1 MDSNNINLSID
12 ELLNKISDVT
22 RIVDPLQKKV
32 IEYNNNLAI
41 VEEIHCFDFWG
52 KNKVCDNCISIRA
65 YNDNTTYVKIE
76 YKNDK
81 TYMITA
87 VPYCF
92 DDRRIVIEIIKD
104 ITKSVLFDFS
114 ENAALEQVGI
124 HAIIDNMNKLAFSDS
139 LTELYNRR
147 YIMEK
152 LPVDLLNS
160 ALLSTNLSIIMADI
174 DYFKKVNDTYGHLA
188 GDLTLK
194 NVAKILLSC
203 IKRKNDWIARFGGE
217 EFMICM
223 PGANLEIAK
232 KTAECMRKS
241 IENASIKYEGKDI
254 SVTVSFGIYSLKS
267 KGNENADDL
276 LKYADEKLYLA
287 KRNGRNRIEY

>member
-76 YKNDK
+76 YKKDK

-147 YIMEK
+147 YIMEI

-174 DYFKKVNDTYGHLA
+174 DYFKKVNDTYGHIA

-194 NVAKILLSC
+194 NVSKILLSC
-203 IKRKNDWIARFGGE
+203 IKRENDWIARFGGE
-217 EFMICM
+217 EFIICM

>member
-76 YKNDK
+76 YKKDK

-124 HAIIDNMNKLAFSDS
+124 HAIIVNMNKLAFSDS

-174 DYFKKVNDTYGHLA
+174 DYFKKVNDTYGHIA

-194 NVAKILLSC
+194 NVSKILLSC
-203 IKRKNDWIARFGGE
+203 IKRENDWIARFGGE
-217 EFMICM
+217 EFIICM

>member
-1 MDSNNINLSID
+1 ML
-12 ELLNKISDVT
+12 
-22 RIVDPLQKKV
+22 
-32 IEYNNNLAI
+32 
-41 VEEIHCFDFWG
+41 
-52 KNKVCDNCISIRA
+52 
-65 YNDNTTYVKIE
+65 
-76 YKNDK
+76 K
-81 TYMITA
+81 T
-87 VPYCF
+87 
-92 DDRRIVIEIIKD
+92 IIKHEG
-104 ITKSVLFDFS
+104 V
-114 ENAALEQVGI
+114 
-124 HAIIDNMNKLAFSDS
+124 
-139 LTELYNRR
+139 
-147 YIMEK
+147 
-152 LPVDLLNS
+152 LNS

-174 DYFKKVNDTYGHLA
+174 DYFKKVNDTYGHIA

-194 NVAKILLSC
+194 NVSKILLSC
-203 IKRKNDWIARFGGE
+203 IKRENDWIARFGGE
-217 EFMICM
+217 EFIICM

>member
-76 YKNDK
+76 YKKDK

-92 DDRRIVIEIIKD
+92 DDRRIVIEM
-104 ITKSVLFDFS
+104 
-114 ENAALEQVGI
+114 ALNDE
-124 HAIIDNMNKLAFSDS
+124 
-139 LTELYNRR
+139 LTY
-147 YIMEK
+147 
-152 LPVDLLNS
+152 
-160 ALLSTNLSIIMADI
+160 
-174 DYFKKVNDTYGHLA
+174 
-188 GDLTLK
+188 
-194 NVAKILLSC
+194 
-203 IKRKNDWIARFGGE
+203 
-217 EFMICM
+217 
-223 PGANLEIAK
+223 
-232 KTAECMRKS
+232 
-241 IENASIKYEGKDI
+241 
-254 SVTVSFGIYSLKS
+254 
-267 KGNENADDL
+267 
-276 LKYADEKLYLA
+276 
-287 KRNGRNRIEY
+287 

>member
-32 IEYNNNLAI
+32 IEYKNNAAI
-41 VEEIHCFDFWG
+41 VEDIHCFDFWG

-203 IKRKNDWIARFGGE
+203 IKRENDWIAKFGGE

-241 IENASIKYEGKDI
+241 IENASIKYEGNDI
-254 SVTVSFGIYSLKS
+254 RVTVSFGIYSLKS

>member
-76 YKNDK
+76 YKKDK

-174 DYFKKVNDTYGHLA
+174 DYFKKVNDTYGHIA

-194 NVAKILLSC
+194 NVSKILLSC
-203 IKRKNDWIARFGGE
+203 IKRENDWIARFGGE
-217 EFMICM
+217 EFIICM

>member
-1 MDSNNINLSID
+1 
-12 ELLNKISDVT
+12 
-22 RIVDPLQKKV
+22 
-32 IEYNNNLAI
+32 
-41 VEEIHCFDFWG
+41 
-52 KNKVCDNCISIRA
+52 
-65 YNDNTTYVKIE
+65 
-76 YKNDK
+76 
-81 TYMITA
+81 
-87 VPYCF
+87 
-92 DDRRIVIEIIKD
+92 
-104 ITKSVLFDFS
+104 
-114 ENAALEQVGI
+114 
-124 HAIIDNMNKLAFSDS
+124 
-139 LTELYNRR
+139 
-147 YIMEK
+147 MEK

-174 DYFKKVNDTYGHLA
+174 DYFKKVNDTYGHIA

-194 NVAKILLSC
+194 NVSKILLSC
-203 IKRKNDWIARFGGE
+203 IKRENDWIARFGGE
-217 EFMICM
+217 EFIICM

>member
-32 IEYNNNLAI
+32 IEYKNSVEI
-41 VEEIHCFDFWG
+41 VEEIRCFDFWG

-76 YKNDK
+76 YRNNK

-203 IKRKNDWIARFGGE
+203 IKRENDWIARFGGE

-241 IENASIKYEGKDI
+241 IENASIKYEGIDI
-254 SVTVSFGIYSLKS
+254 RVTVSFGIYSLKS

>member
-1 MDSNNINLSID
+1 MDPNCINLSSH

-32 IEYNNNLAI
+32 IEYKNNAAI
-41 VEEIHCFDFWG
+41 DKDIHCFDFWG

-76 YKNDK
+76 YKKDK
-81 TYMITA
+81 TYMIMA
-87 VPYCF
+87 VPYSF

-104 ITKSVLFDFS
+104 ITSSILFDFN
-114 ENAALEQVGI
+114 ENASLELAGVHAL
-124 HAIIDNMNKLAFSDS
+124 IDNMNKLAFRDP

-174 DYFKKVNDTYGHLA
+174 DYFKKVNDNYGHIA

-194 NVAKILLSC
+194 SVAKTLSGC
-203 IKRKNDWIARFGGE
+203 IKRENDWIARFGGE

-223 PGANLEIAK
+223 PGATLEIAK
-232 KTAECMRKS
+232 ETAECMRKS
-241 IENASIKYEGKDI
+241 VENASIKYEGKDI
-254 SVTVSFGIYSLKS
+254 SVTVSFGVYSLKL

-276 LKYADEKLYLA
+276 IKLADEKLYLA
-287 KRNGRNRIEY
+287 KRNGRNRIEF

>member
-32 IEYNNNLAI
+32 IEYKNNVEI
-41 VEEIHCFDFWG
+41 VEEIRCFDFWG

-241 IENASIKYEGKDI
+241 IENASIKYEGIDI
-254 SVTVSFGIYSLKS
+254 RVTVSFGIYSLKS

>member
-32 IEYNNNLAI
+32 IEYKNNVEI
-41 VEEIHCFDFWG
+41 VEEIRCFDFWG

-188 GDLTLK
+188 GDLALK

-241 IENASIKYEGKDI
+241 IENASIKYEGIDI
-254 SVTVSFGIYSLKS
+254 RVTVSFGIYSLKS

>member
-76 YKNDK
+76 YKKDK

-92 DDRRIVIEIIKD
+92 DGRRIVIEIIKD

-174 DYFKKVNDTYGHLA
+174 DYFKKVNDTYGHIA

-194 NVAKILLSC
+194 NVSKILLSC
-203 IKRKNDWIARFGGE
+203 IKRENDWIARFGGE
-217 EFMICM
+217 EFIICM

>member
-76 YKNDK
+76 YKKDK

-152 LPVDLLNS
+152 LPVALLNS

-174 DYFKKVNDTYGHLA
+174 DYFKKVNDTYGHIA

-194 NVAKILLSC
+194 NVSKILLSC
-203 IKRKNDWIARFGGE
+203 IKRENDWIARFGGE
-217 EFMICM
+217 EFIICM

>member
-52 KNKVCDNCISIRA
+52 KNKVCYNCISIRA

-76 YKNDK
+76 YKKDK

-174 DYFKKVNDTYGHLA
+174 DYFKKVNDTYGHIA

-194 NVAKILLSC
+194 NVSKILLSC
-203 IKRKNDWIARFGGE
+203 IKRENDWIARFGGE
-217 EFMICM
+217 EFIICM

>member
-32 IEYNNNLAI
+32 IEYKNSVEI
-41 VEEIHCFDFWG
+41 VEEIRCFDFWG

-232 KTAECMRKS
+232 KQPNVC
-241 IENASIKYEGKDI
+241 
-254 SVTVSFGIYSLKS
+254 VS
-267 KGNENADDL
+267 
-276 LKYADEKLYLA
+276 
-287 KRNGRNRIEY
+287 R

>member
-76 YKNDK
+76 YKKDK

-174 DYFKKVNDTYGHLA
+174 DYFKKVNDTYGHIA

-194 NVAKILLSC
+194 NVSKILLSC
-203 IKRKNDWIARFGGE
+203 IKRENDWIARFGGE
-217 EFMICM
+217 EFIICM

-241 IENASIKYEGKDI
+241 IENASIKYEGIDI
-254 SVTVSFGIYSLKS
+254 RVTVSFGIYSLKS

>member
-1 MDSNNINLSID
+1 MDSNSINLNIH
-12 ELLNKISDVT
+12 ELLDKISDVT

-32 IEYNNNLAI
+32 IEYKNNAAI
-41 VEEIHCFDFWG
+41 GEEIHCFDFWG

-203 IKRKNDWIARFGGE
+203 IKRENDWIARFGGE

-241 IENASIKYEGKDI
+241 IENASIKYESKDI

-267 KGNENADDL
+267 NGNENADDL

>member
-12 ELLNKISDVT
+12 ELLNNISDVT

-76 YKNDK
+76 YKKDK

-174 DYFKKVNDTYGHLA
+174 DYFKKVNDTYGHIA

-194 NVAKILLSC
+194 NVSKILLSC
-203 IKRKNDWIARFGGE
+203 IKRENDWIARFGGE
-217 EFMICM
+217 EFIICM